1 MNQRRHGMTRSD
13 THIITSDVNS
23 THIIINNYCLDW
35 YNVSLTPRQ
44 QSYVNN
50 RPQLTWPWNK
60 CVKHLASGIVRYL
73 PLTYSTLDGA
83 LTYIYVVHIL
93 SNCLQFGK
101 LYHLVPRH
109 TLTHALTL
117 VNIHWRRQSHI
128 VQVSRIT
135 CPPQSWTWIGF
146 IHGLDWIGLDWIG
159 LDWVQFLVKKFGLDW
174 IGSNFLLKNLDWIGL
189 GHCFSED
196 GSTFV

>member
-23 THIIINNYCLDW
+23 MHIIINNYCLDW

-83 LTYIYVVHIL
+83 LTYIYCIYVVHIL

-101 LYHLVPRH
+101 LYYHLVPRH

-146 IHGLDWIGLDWIG
+146 IHGLDWIGL
-159 LDWVQFLVKKFGLDW
+159 
-174 IGSNFLLKNLDWIGL
+174 

>member
-128 VQVSRIT
+128 VQVSGIT
-135 CPPQSWTWIGF
+135 VVLRVHLRVGR
-146 IHGLDWIGLDWIG
+146 GLDL
-159 LDWVQFLVKKFGLDW
+159 FM
-174 IGSNFLLKNLDWIGL
+174 DWIGL